1 MEAAIGSEEIWNQKQ
16 LAKAIGTSVAS
27 ARVAG
32 QARSLDSIEGSL
44 RIAEG
49 LRAKNLRDGLQ
60 AWLQQFHGADFSL
73 ETDEQGRT
81 LVSLTDNANTARA
94 GRTLIALRDDVPI
107 DEGSRL
113 GARLDLSSV
122 ELVPFLER
130 YELRKLQAKVK
141 KLRKRE
147 DVKREDGRLA
157 ELEMQMEMD
166 LDDAF

>member
-49 LRAKNLRDGLQ
+49 LRAKNLRDSLQ

-81 LVSLTDNANTARA
+81 LVSLTD
-94 GRTLIALRDDVPI
+94 
-107 DEGSRL
+107 S
-113 GARLDLSSV
+113 GAEKYQVR
-122 ELVPFLER
+122 
-130 YELRKLQAKVK
+130 
-141 KLRKRE
+141 
-147 DVKREDGRLA
+147 
-157 ELEMQMEMD
+157 
-166 LDDAF
+166 